1 MVKRFN
7 DYSKANGARMDA
19 KEFLVLAGAA
29 VLAERRAVRILES
42 MRERDE
48 RRAAM
53 SNMHVCDRGID
64 RKREEIERYRDTID
78 DALAV
83 LGSMREV
90 APGKLRRCAD
100 VLEYRYIEHMDWKSI
115 AHAVGMS
122 MSSVKGDINDGIRW
136 LNENGAIGKKPE

>member
-90 APGKLRRCAD
+90 APGKLRR
-100 VLEYRYIEHMDWKSI
+100 
-115 AHAVGMS
+115 
-122 MSSVKGDINDGIRW
+122 
-136 LNENGAIGKKPE
+136 